1 MQHTLNSICMTGWVF
16 SSQRSSLQSVPSGS
30 CQGRGGIS
38 LSDADSSCP
47 SAGWMEWKWHHVY
60 SGKMFPGP
68 DQCQQD
74 AGTLEDGKH
83 ARDQSLDLLSWSTP
97 HTTCPSSFLS
107 SQRHCTP
114 CPADP
119 HHPMQTGLHT
129 CHTPPHKNTHH
140 THLPLTHHPNTYQH
154 TPQWQHTHMYHVFMD
169 TQTPRGIHRCTWSLP
184 ISMQTTTPHI
194 YFQVGAEQL
203 GCRRSYRC

>member
-1 MQHTLNSICMTGWVF
+1 
-16 SSQRSSLQSVPSGS
+16 
-30 CQGRGGIS
+30 
-38 LSDADSSCP
+38 
-47 SAGWMEWKWHHVY
+47 
-60 SGKMFPGP
+60 MFPGP

-83 ARDQSLDLLSWSTP
+83 ARDQSLDLFSWSTP
-97 HTTCPSSFLS
+97 RTTLPSSSLP

-129 CHTPPHKNTHH
+129 CHIPPPKNTHH

-154 TPQWQHTHMYHVFMD
+154 TPQWQHTHVPCVHGYTNTQRHTQMHVV
-169 TQTPRGIHRCTWSLP
+169 TPNPNADNHSSHILSGRGRAAG
-184 ISMQTTTPHI
+184 MQKKL
-194 YFQVGAEQL
+194 QVL
-203 GCRRSYRC
+203 KCII